1 MSRAILDPSANTPPA
16 ASGGYADLQP
26 LDNELASQ
34 LPPWDLVPP
43 HSFVARKPRKPKPV
57 ALALPPVE
65 PQPVVVESEPVV
77 PAPVVEIAD
86 EPVAVIAEISEPD
99 SSAEIEAALPVAEI
113 EPEDEPLPAAR
124 AEICSQCEVPLEP
137 GSAFCP
143 ECGHKQ

>member
-34 LPPWDLVPP
+34 LPNWDLVPP
-43 HSFVARKPRKPKPV
+43 HSFVARKPRTPKPKPV
-57 ALALPPVE
+57 TLALPPVE
-65 PQPVVVESEPVV
+65 PVPATIEPEPVAQ
-77 PAPVVEIAD
+77 APVVEIAD
-86 EPVAVIAEISEPD
+86 EPVAGISEPD
-99 SSAEIEAALPVAEI
+99 SSAILEPDLPVAEI
-113 EPEDEPLPAAR
+113 EPEHEPLPAAQ